1 MAQSTPINLLRRND
15 AGSQQMMPGSQ
26 QPLQPQQLHPSQQQQ
41 MQPQFPNTG
50 GGGGGGGMTNDAQL
64 VDDILKEMGES
75 PGLDQQSNINSQAL
89 HYVMDGAQVPPN
101 KYINKQNNN
110 MSGDDEYDD
119 NDNSNNSNNRNRNSN
134 SNSYDNNMFN
144 KGSGSGMGSSI
155 FSKIGFSL
163 SGDTFKDKIMN
174 NMKFPILVFIICF
187 LISLPEFNRFLFGF
201 MPSLLLESGQIKFN
215 GVLLKALIGMLIFI
229 CIALFL

>member
-119 NDNSNNSNNRNRNSN
+119 NDNSNNRNRN
-134 SNSYDNNMFN
+134 SNSYDNNNMFN
-144 KGSGSGMGSSI
+144 KGFNNGSGSGMGSSI

-174 NMKFPILVFIICF
+174 NMKYPILVFIICF

-215 GVLLKALIGMLIFI
+215 GVLLKALIGMIIFI

>member
-41 MQPQFPNTG
+41 LQPQFPNTG

-110 MSGDDEYDD
+110 MSGDDAYDD
-119 NDNSNNSNNRNRNSN
+119 NDNSNNRNRNSN
-134 SNSYDNNMFN
+134 SYDNNNMFN
-144 KGSGSGMGSSI
+144 KGSGSGTGSSI
-155 FSKIGFSL
+155 FSKIGISL
-163 SGDTFKDKIMN
+163 SGDSFKDKIMN